1 MIIGNKK
8 FKLDNRYYIMAIL
21 NITPDS
27 FSDGGKYK
35 ALDDTL
41 FRVEEMIQQ
50 GVDIIDVGGEST
62 RPGYKQIS
70 EEEEIDRL
78 YTALKTINQR
88 FDIPISLDTY
98 KSKVVES
105 VHPYIDM
112 VNDIYGL
119 KYDNTMASM
128 IAKHNLSCCLMA
140 NKEHRSIENITGEL
154 YINKVIQEL
163 DESVKLATDAGILK
177 DKIMLDGGV
186 GFGKNYEE
194 NLITINKTSR
204 ICEMGYPLLIATSN
218 KGFMGKITGT
228 DVKDR
233 RDETVATTIYGALNG
248 ASFFRVHNVEAN
260 KKALQILEAVA
271 NEKMP
276 I

>member
-8 FKLDNRYYIMAIL
+8 FKLDNRYYIMGIL